1 MSDIMQEISEE
12 LSFAEA
18 EALLQET
25 LDKIVPP
32 DKGPAMRPP
41 GARTR
46 LRN

>member
-25 LDKIVPP
+25 LQQ
-32 DKGPAMRPP
+32 
-41 GARTR
+41 
-46 LRN
+46 LRQDGDDVYAHVCQ